1 MKQFFILF
9 HLSFSL
15 VVQTVLVFS
24 QCVGN
29 YIIIIILLYLSG
41 PDQNTHYN
49 KQSFNLSSPRIINS
63 YFKIILFLC
72 AWNFRE

>member
-1 MKQFFILF
+1 MQHTMYIQLRPINNFVVEMKQFFILF

-29 YIIIIILLYLSG
+29 YIIIIILL
-41 PDQNTHYN
+41 
-49 KQSFNLSSPRIINS
+49 
-63 YFKIILFLC
+63 
-72 AWNFRE
+72 